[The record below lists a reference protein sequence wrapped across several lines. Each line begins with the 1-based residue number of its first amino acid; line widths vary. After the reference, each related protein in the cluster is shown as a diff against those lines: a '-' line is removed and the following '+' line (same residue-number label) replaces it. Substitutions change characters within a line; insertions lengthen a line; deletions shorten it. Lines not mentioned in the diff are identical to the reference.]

1 MKNFNGTN
9 SNETMAELYDRRDGE
24 TPQAYE
30 AARAYFELGSA
41 RSLVAAAQ
49 KCNKGVSILGRW
61 SAKWDW
67 AARAR
72 AWDDVRQRELDAAVA
87 KAIFAVAEKV
97 AAEWE
102 TRDQQIRQQKYD
114 FTQRT
119 IAKLDKMLE
128 FPLATVTT
136 ETVDRAGGPARVTT
150 VRPSKWTF
158 DTIGRVAK
166 IMFALAEQA
175 ARNTGGTTG
184 DELERDENWMIENYA
199 VPSLT
204 SSLTSGDA
212 AKEEPVPNQP
222 VNAITPPDK

>member
-1 MKNFNGTN
+1 MYPAAKVHPSEGGE
-9 SNETMAELYDRRDGE
+9 ETGEILFIGPVEEDRDNQE
-24 TPQAYE
+24 
-30 AARAYFELGSA
+30 
-41 RSLVAAAQ
+41 VAAAQ
-49 KCNKGVSILGRW
+49 KCNKGVSILRRW

-72 AWDDVRQRELDAAVA
+72 AWDDVRQRELDAAVT
-87 KAIFAVAEKV
+87 KAIAAAAVKV

-102 TRDQQIRQQKYD
+102 TRDQQIRQQQYD

-136 ETVDRAGGPARVTT
+136 ETVDRPGGPVRVTT
-150 VRPSKWTF
+150 VRPSKWNF

-166 IMFALAEQA
+166 IMFALATQA
-175 ARNTGGTTG
+175 ARNTGSIAG
-184 DELERDENWMIENYA
+184 DELERDENWMIEEYA
-199 VPSLT
+199 VP
-204 SSLTSGDA
+204 SLTSGDA